1 MGTRG
6 ATPIILLPGM
16 DGTGELLHAV
26 ADQLSAHRPAL
37 TLAYPLDRPLG
48 YDQLVAYVLDRA
60 PNVPFV
66 ILGESFSGP
75 IAIEI
80 AAKDS
85 RAVGLVLVSSFARHP
100 LPTAF
105 ALFALFARSVDL
117 RWLPMSIVA
126 AALMGP
132 TATPELIDQ
141 LRRTLAKLPRE
152 IIRTRAY
159 EVLRVDKR
167 DRLRQVPCPVL
178 CLHGRQDRFLG
189 RRHVNEIVA
198 SQPSCQV
205 RWLDAPHML
214 LETHPE
220 AAAEAINYFCDQL
233 KDLTT

>member
-6 ATPIILLPGM
+6 AIPIILLPGM
-16 DGTGELLHAV
+16 DGTGELLRAV
-26 ADQLSAHRPAL
+26 ADQLSIHRPVQA
-37 TLAYPLDRPLG
+37 LAYPLDRPLG

-80 AAKDS
+80 AAKDL

-105 ALFALFARSVDL
+105 ALFARFIDL
-117 RWLPMSIVA
+117 RWLPMNIVA

-132 TATPELIDQ
+132 TATPELSDQ

-178 CLHGRQDRFLG
+178 CLHGRRDRFLG

>member
-6 ATPIILLPGM
+6 AIPIILLPGM
-16 DGTGELLHAV
+16 DGTGELLRAV
-26 ADQLSAHRPAL
+26 ADQLSIHRPVQV
-37 TLAYPLDRPLG
+37 LAYPLDRPLG

-80 AAKDS
+80 AAKDW

-105 ALFALFARSVDL
+105 APFARFIDL
-117 RWLPMSIVA
+117 KWLPMSIVA

-132 TATPELIDQ
+132 TATPELSDQ
-141 LRRTLAKLPRE
+141 LRRTLAELPRE

-178 CLHGRQDRFLG
+178 CLHGRRDRFLG